1 MQSVG
6 NVKVSLQIFSIIS
19 AMGPI
24 TFLIL
29 IAISTIFNPGYDH
42 IGSTISRLAVQ
53 PNFPWIP
60 RLGICIYGISYVF
73 ISWPI
78 YYMLKLAPKSRF
90 TYLIPSLLISV
101 AFFSLMT
108 GLVPDDDNPGGIF
121 VLHDYGDT
129 SISGIIHDI
138 SSRLSFVLG
147 VAAMLFFYFSTAK
160 NQNYKFASK
169 LSLFSAI
176 TVLIFGAI
184 FTLTTLLHNT
194 HWLWNSIGLYQ
205 RAIILITTFW
215 IEYIAIKV
223 FLLTRSE

>member
-1 MQSVG
+1 MQSMG
-6 NVKVSLQIFSIIS
+6 NVKLSLQIFSIVS

-73 ISWPI
+73 ISVG
-78 YYMLKLAPKSRF
+78 L
-90 TYLIPSLLISV
+90 
-101 AFFSLMT
+101 FSLMT

-121 VLHDYGDT
+121 VLHDYGDI
-129 SISGIIHDI
+129 SISGIVHDI

-184 FTLTTLLHNT
+184 FTLTTLLPNT